1 MIHHLSSPAPRR
13 SRSGFT
19 LIEMSIA
26 MTLAISIGAIMVTLL
41 QQQISFHRIMRV
53 QNFLVQEAPQ
63 VSNTVTQILNRADAY
78 RIHVDLTDAVADAG
92 AVTSGGKVLVVGFL
106 DPDGSQDFGMI
117 AFETI
122 DGEPV
127 LGYYNL
133 SAAGAFAGAGHPD
146 WIISRRVQDV
156 EFFVQNGVFR
166 LQLTGPAGES
176 ITYSGTPRL

>member
-1 MIHHLSSPAPRR
+1 MIAPQTSRR
-13 SRSGFT
+13 PGPWKRAFT

-26 MTLAISIGAIMVTLL
+26 ITLAMSIGAIMITLL
-41 QQQISFHRIMRV
+41 QQQISFHRIIRA

-63 VSNTVTQILNRADAY
+63 VSNTITQILNRADAY
-78 RIHVDLTDAVADAG
+78 RIHVDLTDAIANSG
-92 AVTSGGKVLVVGFL
+92 AVESGGKILVVGFHN
-106 DPDGSQDFGMI
+106 PDQTQDFGMI
-117 AFETI
+117 AYELI

-133 SAAGAFAGAGHPD
+133 SAAGAFAGAGNPD
-146 WIISRRVQDV
+146 WIISRQVRNVD
-156 EFFVQNGVFR
+156 FFIQNGVFR